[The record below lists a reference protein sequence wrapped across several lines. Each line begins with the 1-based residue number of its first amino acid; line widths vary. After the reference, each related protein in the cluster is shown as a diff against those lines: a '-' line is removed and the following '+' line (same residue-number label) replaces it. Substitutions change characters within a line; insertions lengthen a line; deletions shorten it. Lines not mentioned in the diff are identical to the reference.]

1 MQRERNNKRNESDLK
16 DRLFYGT
23 VVGACFGM
31 IIGSL
36 PNNPM
41 VEVLSMVLSAAVVA
55 GLAAVSDNF
64 WESLRSVWALVRVS
78 FWRW

>member
-1 MQRERNNKRNESDLK
+1 MQRERNNGQDKSDVR
-16 DRLFYGT
+16 DRLFYGA

-31 IIGSL
+31 VIGSL
-36 PNNPM
+36 PNDPR

-55 GLAAVSDNF
+55 GVAALSDNF
-64 WESLRSVWALVRVS
+64 WESLRSVWALLRYS